1 MKEGSTG
8 LGGLAPN
15 EPAPHRLAPHRPAID
30 RTPEPHARRYEP
42 NGPALELV
50 ERLEAACHTFI
61 LHFDQDVAR
70 EELKRALRLDA
81 GNCFDTVSPLSPL
94 SSVSSVSVSPVSSL
108 ATVAAV
114 HKASIVALLGNK
126 RISNLELR
134 GAVARFCQTLTS
146 MHGLMSGGRRLVAG
160 GPRLVT

>member
-15 EPAPHRLAPHRPAID
+15 EPALERAPERS
-30 RTPEPHARRYEP
+30 ARRYEP

-61 LHFDQDVAR
+61 LHFDQDAAR
-70 EELKRALRLDA
+70 EELKQALRLDA
-81 GNCFDTVSPLSPL
+81 GNCFDTVSPLS
-94 SSVSSVSVSPVSSL
+94 SVSMSVSPVSSL

-126 RISNLELR
+126 RTSNIELR
-134 GAVARFCQTLTS
+134 VAVARFCQTLTS
-146 MHGLMSGGRRLVAG
+146 MRGLMSGGRRLLAG